1 MAVSASNRYPRWFL
15 SVAFGKGPQASA
27 GLRREILIM
36 GYQKTIGVGQ
46 GSAIDNYL
54 YGPIL
59 STDDAANLFGY
70 GSEIH
75 DMVSAVIDQSS
86 DVTIRCISYP
96 QPAGSTNYA
105 IDTFTATGTAT
116 AGGVLRFYVQGNL
129 RYLDVVIDSGMTPA
143 QQATRIYNTFLT
155 RKDLQTSIVTVPAG
169 SSCAFRWNHAGL
181 RGNVQT
187 IRWTVFGITGTTYG
201 IARTQSGLTDS
212 DPSNAFAAVAAV
224 DFDFIVC
231 PDNSTDTSVGA
242 PAFLA
247 NINARAVDISGLRG
261 ILVCGHTGSL
271 GAVTT
276 FATAL
281 NAHRAAIAWCRNA
294 EATPGRIAAQYAC
307 YILKGTDLDI
317 SANLIGGELVNWR
330 GPVLDSDRINQ
341 TEATAA
347 LNVGVC
353 PIETFANQT
362 TVARVVRPITSRFQD
377 LTGNPDYACY
387 NITQVLVPDSIAD
400 ELQTDGPKAFAGYKL
415 MDEEDDEDEPLP
427 GVMTPRLFDDYLYGI
442 LRARAGSA
450 QIVRVEKAIQSGLIK
465 SKIHPQNPDR
475 MLVPNVPLQV
485 INWFAQAEINIT
497 QTTRI

>member
-15 SVAFGKGPQASA
+15 SVAFGKGPQASG
-27 GLRREILIM
+27 GLRREILVM

-46 GSAIDNYL
+46 GMAIDNRL
-54 YGPIL
+54 YGPVL
-59 STDDAANLFGY
+59 SADEAANLWGY

-75 DMVSAVIDQSS
+75 DMVSAIIDQSR

-96 QPAGSTNYA
+96 QPAGSTNFA
-105 IDTFTATGTAT
+105 IDTFTITTNSAT
-116 AGGVLRFYVQGNL
+116 AGVLRFYVQGNL
-129 RYLDVVIDSGMTPA
+129 RYLDVEIDSGMTPA
-143 QQATRIYNTFLT
+143 AQATRIYNAFLT
-155 RKDLQTSIVTVPAG
+155 RKDLQTSIVTVPNSGA
-169 SSCAFRWNHAGL
+169 CAFRWNHAGL
-181 RGNVQT
+181 RGNAQT
-187 IRWTVFGITGTTYG
+187 IRWTVFGVTGSTYA
-201 IARTQSGLTDS
+201 IARTQSGTTDG
-212 DPSNAFAAVAAV
+212 DPTNAFATIAAS

-231 PDNSTDTSVGA
+231 PDNSTDTSTGA

-247 NINARAVDISGLRG
+247 NVNARAVDISGLRG

-276 FATAL
+276 FTTAL
-281 NAHRAAIAWCRNA
+281 NAHRAAVAWCRNA
-294 EATPGRIAAQYAC
+294 EATAARIAAQYAC
-307 YILKGTDLDI
+307 YLLKGTDLDI

-341 TEATAA
+341 TEAAAA
-347 LNVGVC
+347 LNIGAC

-400 ELQTDGPKAFAGYKL
+400 ELQTDGPTAFAGYKL
-415 MDEEDDEDEPLP
+415 MDEEDDQDEPLP

-442 LRARAGSA
+442 LRQRAGAA

-497 QTTRI
+497 QTTQI